1 MTAPQLSLRPY
12 AASSFLPAML
22 YEVGNGAI
30 MPILVTTATGLGAST
45 GAAAFTLSLL
55 GVGRVLGDIPAS
67 WVAERLG
74 DRRAMV
80 LAAGIAC
87 FSLGAC
93 MIAPTLLVLQAA
105 LTVLGMTSAVF
116 YLARQSYLIEVAPV
130 SLWARAQSTLAGSHR
145 IGLFI
150 GPFLGAEAI
159 SLAGVRAAYVVAMAT
174 AIATAVLLLAVPDV
188 EKLGQ
193 APPRAASAV
202 PGRQILRY
210 QWRLFLTLG
219 LAIAAVGAIRQAWP
233 AVLPLWAHHIG
244 LSPAQTSI
252 IVGIANGVD
261 MTLFYPSGKVMD
273 RWGRLTIALP
283 SMLIMGLGA
292 ICLTFTHSALELT
305 VIAMTVGFGNGIG
318 TGIVQTIGAD
328 AAPADGRRRF
338 LGIWRVFRD
347 IGTGLGPLIVSIL
360 AAISTLAA
368 GILAAGA
375 IGLLGAAGLAAWVPR
390 FTTFATPRSIRLHQQ
405 SDSSAAT

>member
-1 MTAPQLSLRPY
+1 
-12 AASSFLPAML
+12 ML

-87 FSLGAC
+87 FSFGAC

-105 LTVLGMTSAVF
+105 LTILGMTSAVF

-193 APPRAASAV
+193 APPGAASAA
-202 PGRQILRY
+202 PGRQLLRS

-233 AVLPLWAHHIG
+233 TVLPLWAHHIG

-292 ICLTFTHSALELT
+292 ICLTLTHSALELT
-305 VIAMTVGFGNGIG
+305 VTAMTVGFGNGIG
-318 TGIVQTIGAD
+318 SGIVQTIGAD
-328 AAPADGRRRF
+328 AAPSDGRRQF

-347 IGTGLGPLIVSIL
+347 IGTSLGPLIVSIL

-368 GILAAGA
+368 GILAAGL

-405 SDSSAAT
+405 SDSSTAT